1 MEVLKIKK
9 DNMAKNNK
17 KKKPTNQD
25 FTNAINQLIQDTQ
38 YLYDTVN
45 ASNKTFDLY
54 IKFKKE
60 TDQFKKYIDTTI
72 KEWQEKENSELQK
85 SRQSN
90 KVTDTANSSN

>member
-1 MEVLKIKK
+1 
-9 DNMAKNNK
+9 MARKGSK
-17 KKKPTNQD
+17 GKPTRKEID
-25 FTNAINQLIQDTQ
+25 NAIQNLYEGLQLIGQKLQ
-38 YLYDTVN
+38 YLEGYAKSTET
-45 ASNKTFDLY
+45 ALDLY